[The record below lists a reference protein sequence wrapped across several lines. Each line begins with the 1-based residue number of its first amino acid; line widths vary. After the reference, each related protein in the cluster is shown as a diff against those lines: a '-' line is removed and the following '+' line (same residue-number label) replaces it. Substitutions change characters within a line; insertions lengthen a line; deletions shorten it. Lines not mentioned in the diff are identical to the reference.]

1 MCGAA
6 YMKEMNLRTLMQG
19 IVQRCNK
26 SLARTGSSIQLSL
39 PLSVSTFYWH
49 DRSLEKLLRQL
60 TSMAS
65 LAVDP
70 GNPIHIAV
78 SQKKKMRGLET
89 FFRIQ
94 PSHWVQMR
102 IAQRGRAGFEEDAR
116 WLMSNLGYHC
126 EEWIGANG
134 TWPQMGA
141 YSTGRKRLLKLVL
154 VIQWQ
159 KNTQLFEL
167 LIPVAQS
174 RHLPDSCK
182 RDIPSNARNS
192 SEQKLGMR
200 FTDPQR
206 VRRTKGSRMSEACSH
221 AGVAVSPA

>member
-1 MCGAA
+1 
-6 YMKEMNLRTLMQG
+6 MKEMNLRTLMQD

-39 PLSVSTFYWH
+39 PSTVSTFYWH
-49 DRSLEKLLRQL
+49 DQSLEKLLRQL
-60 TSMAS
+60 TTMAS

-78 SQKKKMRGLET
+78 SQKKNMRGLET

-94 PSHWVQMR
+94 PSHWIQMR

-116 WLMSNLGYHC
+116 RLMSNLGYHC

-141 YSTGRKRLLKLVL
+141 YSAGRKRRLKFVL

-159 KNTQLFEL
+159 QNTQQFEVL
-167 LIPVAQS
+167 LPVAQS
-174 RHLPDSCK
+174 NHLPDSCK
-182 RDIPSNARNS
+182 HPIPSKARNS
-192 SEQKLGMR
+192 SGQKSAVHFSDLR
-200 FTDPQR
+200 RVSRAKR
-206 VRRTKGSRMSEACSH
+206 VRLSEACCN
-221 AGVAVSPA
+221 AG